1 MKLNEINLRID
12 DKVTITTPYGELF
25 LSIPYDDYNWYEE
38 LIRLSSD
45 NKICIIP
52 QASNSI
58 ELKLVGGHCVLN
70 SVKLEGRD

>member
-1 MKLNEINLRID
+1 MKLNDINLNIG

-25 LSIPYDDYNWYEE
+25 LSIPYDDYNWNEE

-45 NKICIIP
+45 NKLCIIP
-52 QASNSI
+52 KANNSV
-58 ELKLVGGHCVLN
+58 ELKLVGGHYVLN

>member
-1 MKLNEINLRID
+1 MKINDINLNIG

-25 LSIPYDDYNWYEE
+25 LSIPYDDYNWNEE

-52 QASNSI
+52 QASNSVG
-58 ELKLVGGHCVLN
+58 LKLVGGHCVLN
-70 SVKLEGRD
+70 NVKLEGRD

>member
-1 MKLNEINLRID
+1 MKLDNINLNIG

-25 LSIPYDDYNWYEE
+25 LSIPYDDYNWNEE

-45 NKICIIP
+45 KQICIIP
-52 QASNSI
+52 KASNSV

>member
-1 MKLNEINLRID
+1 MKLDDINLNIG

-25 LSIPYDDYNWYEE
+25 LSIPYDDYNWNEE

-52 QASNSI
+52 KASNSV
-58 ELKLVGGHCVLN
+58 ELKLVSEHCVLN

>member
-1 MKLNEINLRID
+1 MRLNDINLRIG

-25 LSIPYDDYNWYEE
+25 LSIPYDDYNWNEE

-45 NKICIIP
+45 KQICIIP
-52 QASNSI
+52 KASNSV
-58 ELKLVGGHCVLN
+58 ELKLVGEHCILN